1 MNFRLASEIK
11 YCYGIKT
18 KHNSG
23 FCAQVRED
31 REGYENVMVT
41 NGERAW
47 NTEGKIIFLPI
58 YNIFNGT
65 LRMDTL

>member
-1 MNFRLASEIK
+1 M
-11 YCYGIKT
+11 G
-18 KHNSG
+18 
-23 FCAQVRED
+23 ED

-47 NTEGKIIFLPI
+47 TTEGKIILLPM

-65 LRMDTL
+65 LCIPYERKILCRQ